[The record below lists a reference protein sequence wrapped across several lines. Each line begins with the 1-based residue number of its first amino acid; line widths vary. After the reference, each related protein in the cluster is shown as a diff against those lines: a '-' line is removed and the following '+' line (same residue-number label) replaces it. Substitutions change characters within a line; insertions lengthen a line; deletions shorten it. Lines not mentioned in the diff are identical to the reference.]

1 MTGPLLIALVG
12 VAGFAAQLVDG
23 SLGMG
28 YGLTSSTLLIAIGLA
43 PAAASASVHLA
54 EIGTASA
61 SAIAHHRFGNVDW
74 RIVRRIA
81 IPGGIG
87 AFLGAT
93 VLANLSTEAA
103 RPWAS
108 AILFLL
114 GWYVLWR
121 FLLGKRITV
130 RPGTPGMRLLA
141 PLGLVGGFV
150 DATGGGGW
158 GPITTPTLIADGRMA
173 PNRVI
178 GSVNASELIV
188 SIAASAGFL
197 LGLGTAAIRL
207 DILLPLLIG
216 GVIAAPIAAWV
227 VRHLPIIVLGTAVGG
242 LIIVT
247 NSLTI
252 MRALGFAGTV
262 QAIVLVTLALGWAA
276 AITVAVRRHR
286 RGRAVQ
292 PGAPQSPEDASDA
305 DYTGRRTTSA
315 SAS

>member
-1 MTGPLLIALVG
+1 MTGLALVALVG

-54 EIGTASA
+54 EIGTAGA

-93 VLANLSTEAA
+93 VLASLSTQAA

-114 GWYVLWR
+114 GWYVLFR

-130 RPGTPGMRLLA
+130 RPGTPGMRLLG

-158 GPITTPTLIADGRMA
+158 GPVTTPTLLADGRMA

-178 GSVNASELIV
+178 GTVNAAELIV
-188 SIAASAGFL
+188 SISASVGFL
-197 LGLGTAAIRL
+197 VGLGSAAIRL
-207 DILLPLLIG
+207 DVLLPLLIG

-227 VRHLPIIVLGTAVGG
+227 VRHLPVGILGTAVGG

-252 MRALGFAGTV
+252 MRALEVPGTTQV
-262 QAIVLVTLALGWAA
+262 AVLIALAAGWAGSIA
-276 AITVAVRRHR
+276 YAIRRHR
-286 RGRAVQ
+286 RH
-292 PGAPQSPEDASDA
+292 
-305 DYTGRRTTSA
+305 RREVA
-315 SAS
+315 SAAASSTGGTPVPDSVGA

>member
-1 MTGPLLIALVG
+1 MTGLALVAFVG
-12 VAGFAAQLVDG
+12 IAGFAAQLVDG

-54 EIGTASA
+54 EIGTAGA

-93 VLANLSTEAA
+93 VLASLSTQAA

-114 GWYVLWR
+114 GWYVLFR
-121 FLLGKRITV
+121 FMLGKRITV
-130 RPGTPGMRLLA
+130 RPGTPGMRLLG

-158 GPITTPTLIADGRMA
+158 GPITTPTLLADGRMA

-178 GSVNASELIV
+178 GTVNAAELIV
-188 SIAASAGFL
+188 SISASVGFL
-197 LGLGTAAIRL
+197 VGLGTQAIRL
-207 DILLPLLIG
+207 DVLLPLLIG

-227 VRHLPIIVLGTAVGG
+227 VRHLPVVILGTAVGG

-252 MRALGFAGTV
+252 MRALDVSGAV
-262 QAIVLVTLALGWAA
+262 QAAVLLALAAGWAA
-276 AITVAVRRHR
+276 AIGYAVRRHR
-286 RGRAVQ
+286 RQARTGSD
-292 PGAPQSPEDASDA
+292 APQEVPDSVRA
-305 DYTGRRTTSA
+305 
-315 SAS
+315 